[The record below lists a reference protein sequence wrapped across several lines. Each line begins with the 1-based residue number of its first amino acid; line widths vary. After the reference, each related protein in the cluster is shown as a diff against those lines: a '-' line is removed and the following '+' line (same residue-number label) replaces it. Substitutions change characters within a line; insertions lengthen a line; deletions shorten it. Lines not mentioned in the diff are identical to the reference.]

1 MYKEQNLG
9 STLWYNNN
17 RESPTQSFTIYTTS
31 MQLCVGRLVS
41 DALFFRVQDYS
52 EAVKWYQRTLECT
65 NNPSDSDGDS
75 VFGSEIAPA
84 DPDHAILSRMAELY
98 RGGGLGLEKDP
109 QKSGDLYSEAAE
121 AAMNAMKGKLA
132 NKFYMLAE
140 EAWAEVPDEEEE
152 GEED

>member
-1 MYKEQNLG
+1 M
-9 STLWYNNN
+9 
-17 RESPTQSFTIYTTS
+17 
-31 MQLCVGRLVS
+31 
-41 DALFFRVQDYS
+41 QDYS
-52 EAVKWYQRTLECT
+52 EAVKWYQRALECT
-65 NNPSDSDGDS
+65 NDPNDGDGDS

-98 RGGGLGLEKDP
+98 RSGGLGLEKDP

-140 EAWAEVPDEEEE
+140 EVWAEVPDEEEE
-152 GEED
+152 EGEGD